1 MAKNVKEYFLMHKDI
16 RVCLMEITEDGNIAN
31 VRRNESASEHFP
43 LGGQMNNMKFHEW
56 WRDRAI
62 PKTRHGAKT
71 ALQKLG
77 YTSTNSALVNNLALS
92 LSDCYWIQ
100 PRDENLTWKDIN
112 LFTNDFVDSFGEIT
126 INRDHMID
134 LRKETRFNCATSQGE
149 LQKKWCIDKKGRR
162 YMIKGNYG
170 QSYQQS
176 LNEIFASTL
185 HQQQDFKNYTPY
197 SLVKLQVDG
206 NMEGLGCLCY
216 DFCSENIECI
226 SAWELLQT
234 TKLKQNE
241 SYYYPF
247 KKICLNLGMPEQ
259 EFNDFIDYQIMT
271 DYLISNTDRHMN
283 NIAVMRNPDT
293 LELLGFAPIF
303 DSGNSM
309 FYNIPYEN
317 LSKIKFSEIKTHS
330 FIEKECKLLQYV
342 RNRSMVDIDKAQMDF
357 SIYEN
362 DIVERHIRIPK
373 LKDLYER
380 KLGSLHAFQNGK
392 DIWKDSSY
400 QKSHPTYV

>member
-31 VRRNESASEHFP
+31 VRRNEAASKHFP

-62 PKTRHGAKT
+62 PKTRNGAKT

-100 PRDENLTWKDIN
+100 PRDEDLTWKDIN

-126 INRDHMID
+126 INRDYMID

-149 LQKKWCIDKKGRR
+149 LQKKWCIDKSGRR
-162 YMIKGNYG
+162 YMVKGNYG

-176 LNEIFASTL
+176 LNEFFATNL

-197 SLVKLQVDG
+197 SLVKLQVEG
-206 NMEGLGCLCY
+206 NIEGLGCMCY
-216 DFCSENIECI
+216 DFCSEEIECI

-247 KKICLNLGMPEQ
+247 KKKCLDLGMPEQ

-271 DYLISNTDRHMN
+271 DYLITNTDRHMN

-330 FIEKECKLLQYV
+330 FIEKESKLLQYV
-342 RNRSMVDIDKAQMDF
+342 RNRSLVDIEKAQMDF

-373 LKDLYER
+373 LKELYER
-380 KLGSLHAFQNGK
+380 KLESLQAFQNGK
-392 DIWKDSSY
+392 DIWKD
-400 QKSHPTYV
+400 HRTYV

>member
-16 RVCLMEITEDGNIAN
+16 RVCLMEITEDGSIGN
-31 VRRNESASEHFP
+31 VRRNEAAAEHFP

-71 ALQKLG
+71 ALQRLG
-77 YTSTNSALVNNLALS
+77 YASTNSALVNNLALS

-100 PRDENLTWKDIN
+100 PRGENLTWKDVN
-112 LFTNDFVDSFGEIT
+112 LFANDFVDSFGEIT

-149 LQKKWCIDKKGRR
+149 LQKKWCIDKEGRR

-176 LNEIFASTL
+176 LNEIFASNL
-185 HQQQDFKNYTPY
+185 HAQQNFEHYTPY

-206 NMEGLGCLCY
+206 NLEGLGCLCY
-216 DFCSENIECI
+216 DFCTENIECI

-247 KKICLNLGMPEQ
+247 KKICLSLGMPEQ

-283 NIAVMRNPDT
+283 NIAVIRNPDT

-317 LSKIKFSEIKTHS
+317 LSKVKLNEIKTHS

-342 RNRSMVDIDKAQMDF
+342 RNRSLVDIDKAEMDF
-357 SIYEN
+357 SIYEK

-373 LKDLYER
+373 LKELYQR
-380 KLGSLHAFQNGK
+380 KMDSLRAFQKGK
-392 DIWKDSSY
+392 DIWKDNGY
-400 QKSHPTYV
+400 RR